1 MPNKQIPQHELCKNA
16 STKIYAIFND
26 RRFQKWAFERRSD
39 FRSGKKKTAIN
50 RKNKMVS
57 ITLRLREI
65 RWKKSMILTEM
76 PEPLFRETT
85 SQLRLRETNY
95 PITNPAQL
103 SVIDKLTLRRHKYRH
118 REAQD

>member
-1 MPNKQIPQHELCKNA
+1 
-16 STKIYAIFND
+16 
-26 RRFQKWAFERRSD
+26 
-39 FRSGKKKTAIN
+39 
-50 RKNKMVS
+50 
-57 ITLRLREI
+57 
-65 RWKKSMILTEM
+65 MILTEM

-103 SVIDKLTLRRHKYRH
+103 SVIDKLTLRRHTYRR

>member
-1 MPNKQIPQHELCKNA
+1 
-16 STKIYAIFND
+16 
-26 RRFQKWAFERRSD
+26 
-39 FRSGKKKTAIN
+39 
-50 RKNKMVS
+50 MVS

-103 SVIDKLTLRRHKYRH
+103 SVIDKLTLRRHTYRR
-118 REAQD
+118 REAQG

>member
-1 MPNKQIPQHELCKNA
+1 
-16 STKIYAIFND
+16 
-26 RRFQKWAFERRSD
+26 
-39 FRSGKKKTAIN
+39 
-50 RKNKMVS
+50 
-57 ITLRLREI
+57 
-65 RWKKSMILTEM
+65 MILTEM

-118 REAQD
+118 REAQE